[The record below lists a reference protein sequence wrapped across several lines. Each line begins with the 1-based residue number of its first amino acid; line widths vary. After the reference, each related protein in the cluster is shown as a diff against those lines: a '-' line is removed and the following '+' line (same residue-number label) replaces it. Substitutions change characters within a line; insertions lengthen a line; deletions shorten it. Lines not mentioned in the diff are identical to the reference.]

1 MRITHREL
9 SDGIVE
15 DKITNIMASGA
26 SLVVTG
32 CPGCRM
38 QITDA
43 LRRAGSD
50 IGVVHTVQV
59 LEAALQNE
67 KSVEQGVNNKIKNGS
82 LRLQPAKI

>member
-1 MRITHREL
+1 
-9 SDGIVE
+9 
-15 DKITNIMASGA
+15 
-26 SLVVTG
+26 
-32 CPGCRM
+32 M

-82 LRLQPAKI
+82 RRLQPAKI